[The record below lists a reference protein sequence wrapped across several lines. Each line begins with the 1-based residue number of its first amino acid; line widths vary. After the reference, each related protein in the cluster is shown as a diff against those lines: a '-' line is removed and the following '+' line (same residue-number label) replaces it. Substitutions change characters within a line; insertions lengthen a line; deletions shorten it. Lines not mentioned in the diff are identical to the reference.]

1 VFSLS
6 DKFHHRKHV
15 CVFFSLFFLYGQ
27 VYIMLVWK
35 GVFVHLYCMSRWTEW
50 NSLTWKTWI
59 NGCSNFCISATLLEK
74 LKNLQTRC
82 INIYCLLIHL
92 FSTQSQ
98 LYFFLPVVFSKDF
111 YCRQVKTR
119 AWFGKGLI
127 GEGVLLNFNCKE
139 NRWFQSY
146 FTKYVWTQPRP
157 IRLSKRNSF
166 FFRSAHGELLWS
178 CCVRRLSCI
187 VNFLP
192 CVRLEATFFS

>member
-1 VFSLS
+1 
-6 DKFHHRKHV
+6 
-15 CVFFSLFFLYGQ
+15 
-27 VYIMLVWK
+27 
-35 GVFVHLYCMSRWTEW
+35 
-50 NSLTWKTWI
+50 
-59 NGCSNFCISATLLEK
+59 
-74 LKNLQTRC
+74 
-82 INIYCLLIHL
+82 
-92 FSTQSQ
+92 
-98 LYFFLPVVFSKDF
+98 VFSKDF

-146 FTKYVWTQPRP
+146 FTKYVWTQSRP
-157 IRLSKRNSF
+157 IRLSKRNSI

-192 CVRLEATFFS
+192 CVRSRGHIFQLDTCEMWSWNLVRMFVLIKSRMSLKLGHVGLKTRSLGQILEKPCVRSRCHIFSQILVKFGLNVSLHKISDEFENGSCGVKN